1 MAFLV
6 LVRHGESTYNAKGV
20 WTGWLDPPL
29 SEKGFEEAKQA
40 GQLLK
45 DIKFDIAYTS
55 DLLRAQ
61 QTLDE
66 IEKILGIEIQTIIS
80 PEIKE
85 RNYGD
90 YTDKNKWEVEE
101 QLGEEEFKKLR
112 RSFDYPVPNGESL
125 KDVYN
130 RTVPYYQGKILPK
143 LKLGQNILVSAH
155 GNSLRALTKYL
166 ENISDEGIENLEIP
180 TGQVIVYQIDTEG
193 KVTSKEIRGANS

>member
-1 MAFLV
+1 MAYLV

-29 SEKGFEEAKQA
+29 SEKGFEEARQA
-40 GQLLK
+40 GELLK

-66 IEKILGIEIQTIIS
+66 IKKILGIETPTVIS

-90 YTDKNKWEVEE
+90 YTDKNKWEVEKE
-101 QLGEEEFKKLR
+101 LGEEEFKKLR
-112 RSFDYPVPNGESL
+112 RSFDHPVPNGESL

-130 RTVPYYQGKILPK
+130 RTLPYFQTEILPK
-143 LKLGQNILVSAH
+143 LKLGQNILISAH
-155 GNSLRALTKYL
+155 GNSLRALAKYL

-180 TGQVIVYQIDTEG
+180 TGQVIVYEINPEG
-193 KVTSKEIRGANS
+193 KIASKEIRGANS

>member
-1 MAFLV
+1 MAALS

-29 SEKGFEEAKQA
+29 SEIGIEEARKA
-40 GQLLK
+40 GEQLK
-45 DIKFDIAYTS
+45 GINFDIAYVS
-55 DLLRAQ
+55 DLLRAK

-66 IEKILGIEIQTIIS
+66 ILQVLNLEIPTTESQALR
-80 PEIKE
+80 E

-90 YTDKNKWEVEE
+90 YTEKNKWDIEK
-101 QLGEEEFKKLR
+101 QLGEEEFNKLR

-130 RTVPYYQGKILPK
+130 RVVPYYQTEILPK
-143 LKLGQNILVSAH
+143 LKEGKNVIIAAH

-166 ENISDEGIENLEIP
+166 ENISDEKIADLEIP
-180 TGQVIVYQIDTEG
+180 TGQVIVYQIDSEG
-193 KVTSKEIRGANS
+193 KIASKEIRGN

>member
-1 MAFLV
+1 MSYLV
-6 LVRHGESTYNAKGV
+6 FVRHGESTYNAKGV

-29 SEKGFEEAKQA
+29 SKKGFEEARQA
-40 GQLLK
+40 GQLLR

-66 IEKILGIEIQTIIS
+66 IKKILGIEIPTIIS

-85 RNYGD
+85 RHYGD
-90 YTDKNKWEVEE
+90 YTDKNKWEVEKE
-101 QLGEEEFKKLR
+101 LGEVEFKKLR

-130 RTVPYYQGKILPK
+130 RTVPYFTREILPK
-143 LKLGQNILVSAH
+143 LKEGKNVLIVAH
-155 GNSLRALTKYL
+155 GNSLRALTKYI
-166 ENISDEGIENLEIP
+166 ENISDEDIADLEIP
-180 TGQVIVYQIDTEG
+180 TGQVIVYKMDPEG
-193 KVTSKEIRGANS
+193 KVISKEIRGAE

>member
-1 MAFLV
+1 MATLV

-29 SEKGFEEAKQA
+29 SEKGFEEARQA
-40 GQLLK
+40 GKLLK
-45 DIKFDIAYTS
+45 DIKFDIAYVS

-66 IEKILGIEIQTIIS
+66 IKKVLGVEILTTIN
-80 PEIKE
+80 PAIKE

-90 YTDKNKWEVEE
+90 YTDKNKWEVEK

-130 RTVPYYQGKILPK
+130 RTIPYYQGEILPK
-143 LKLGQNILVSAH
+143 LKNGQNILISAH

-166 ENISDEGIENLEIP
+166 ENISDEGIESLEIP
-180 TGQVIVYQIDTEG
+180 TGQVIAYQIDSEG
-193 KVTSKEIRGANS
+193 KVTSKQVKASQ

>member
-29 SEKGFEEAKQA
+29 SEKGFEEARQA
-40 GQLLK
+40 GEKLK
-45 DIKFDIAYTS
+45 GTHFDIVYTS

-66 IEKILGIEIQTIIS
+66 IKKILGIEIQTIIS

-90 YTDKNKWEVEE
+90 YTDKNKWEVEKK
-101 QLGEEEFKKLR
+101 LGEEEFKKLR

-130 RTVPYYQGKILPK
+130 RTIPYYQGEILPK
-143 LKLGQNILVSAH
+143 LKLGQNILISAH
-155 GNSLRALTKYL
+155 GNSLRALTKHL
-166 ENISDEGIENLEIP
+166 ENISDEEIENLEIP
-180 TGQVIVYQIDTEG
+180 TGQVIVYRIDSEG
-193 KVTSKEIRGANS
+193 KVIGKEIK

>member
-1 MAFLV
+1 MAYLV

-29 SEKGFEEAKQA
+29 SEKGFEEARQA
-40 GQLLK
+40 GEKLK
-45 DIKFDIAYTS
+45 GTHFDIAYTS

-61 QTLDE
+61 QTLAE
-66 IEKILGIEIQTIIS
+66 IKKILDIEIPTIIS

-90 YTDKNKWEVEE
+90 YTDKNKWEVEK

-130 RTVPYYQGKILPK
+130 RTIPYFQEEILPK
-143 LKLGQNILVSAH
+143 LKNGQNILVSAH

-166 ENISDEGIENLEIP
+166 ENISDEEIENLEIP
-180 TGQVIVYQIDTEG
+180 TGQVIVYQIDSEG
-193 KVTSKEIRGANS
+193 KIEHKEIR

>member
-20 WTGWLDPPL
+20 WTGWLNPPL
-29 SEKGFEEAKQA
+29 SEKGLEEAKQA
-40 GQLLK
+40 GELLK
-45 DIKFDIAYTS
+45 DIKFDISYTS

-66 IEKILGIEIQTIIS
+66 IKKILGTELKTIIS

-90 YTDKNKWEVEE
+90 YTDKNKWEVEK
-101 QLGEEEFKKLR
+101 QLSEEEFKKLR

-125 KDVYN
+125 KDVYS
-130 RTVPYYQGKILPK
+130 RTVPYYRGEILPK
-143 LKLGQNILVSAH
+143 LIQGQNILISAH

-166 ENISDEGIENLEIP
+166 ENISDEEIENLEIP
-180 TGQVIVYQIDTEG
+180 TGQVIVYQIDSEG
-193 KVTSKEIRGANS
+193 RVISKDIRKTNL